1 MKKEEMNMK
10 VRKFTALA
18 LAVLLL
24 LMLTAC
30 GASSKSESVVEYNS
44 MAQAA
49 PMEDAAAE
57 EMEFAYAETT
67 AASGS
72 LSSESGATAEV
83 PTERKWIITMD
94 LTAETEDLDALLA
107 ALSEEIDA
115 LGGYVEDQNIYN
127 GSAYASRRYRSAS
140 LTVRIPAA
148 DVDKFADNVAGIANV
163 VRSNKNLEDI
173 TLTYVSTESRVKALQ
188 TEEARLL
195 ELMEQAET
203 MADLLEIEARL
214 TDVRYELESYTSR
227 LKVYDNQVDYA
238 TIYLDLEEVQEY
250 TPVAERT
257 VWQRITEG
265 FADNLEGLWEDLTDI
280 FVWVIVSL
288 PYLLVWALVI
298 AAAVVLLRKL
308 RIKRRVKSAKRKT
321 EEPPKE
327 NQE

>member
-1 MKKEEMNMK
+1 MKMK
-10 VRKFTALA
+10 VRKITSMLLA
-18 LAVLLL
+18 LLLIL
-24 LMLTAC
+24 SLTAC
-30 GASSKSESVVEYNS
+30 GASSKSESAVEYNS

-49 PMEDAAAE
+49 PMQDAAAE
-57 EMEFAYAETT
+57 EMDIAYAETT
-67 AASGS
+67 AAGS
-72 LSSESGATAEV
+72 LSGDSTSAAEV
-83 PTERKWIITMD
+83 PAERKWIITMD
-94 LTAETEDLDALLA
+94 ISAETEDLDALLA
-107 ALSEEIDA
+107 ALSEKIGA

-148 DVDKFADNVAGIANV
+148 DVDKFAEDMAGIANV

-188 TEEARLL
+188 TEEDRLL

-214 TDVRYELESYTSR
+214 TEVRYQLENYTSR

-238 TIYLDLEEVQEY
+238 TIYLSLEEVQEY

-265 FADNLEGLWEDLTDI
+265 FADSLEGLWESVTDI
-280 FVWVIVSL
+280 FVWFIVNL
-288 PYLLVWALVI
+288 PYLAAWALVI
-298 AAAVVLLRKL
+298 SGAVLLARKL
-308 RIKRRVKSAKRKT
+308 GRKRPKQKKEA
-321 EEPPKE
+321 PP
-327 NQE
+327 QEKQE

>member
-1 MKKEEMNMK
+1 MK
-10 VRKFTALA
+10 VRKITSVLLA
-18 LAVLLL
+18 LLL
-24 LMLTAC
+24 LLTLTAC
-30 GASSKSESVVEYNS
+30 GASSKSESAVVYNS

-57 EMEFAYAETT
+57 MEIGYAETT

-72 LSSESGATAEV
+72 LSGDSTSAAEV

-94 LTAETEDLDALLA
+94 ISAETEDLDALLEN
-107 ALSEEIDA
+107 LQQEIGS

-140 LTVRIPAA
+140 MTVRIPAE
-148 DVDKFADNVAGIANV
+148 DVDRFAENVAGIANV
-163 VRSNKNLEDI
+163 VRSNKSLEDI

-188 TEEARLL
+188 TEEDRLL

-214 TDVRYELESYTSR
+214 TEVRYQLESYTSR
-227 LKVYDNQVDYA
+227 LKVYDNQVEYA
-238 TIYLDLEEVQEY
+238 TIYLSLEEVQEY

-265 FADNLEGLWEDLTDI
+265 FADSLEGLWDSTVDI
-280 FVWVIVSL
+280 FVWFVVNI
-288 PYLLVWALVI
+288 PYLLVWG
-298 AAAVVLLRKL
+298 VLLFGAVWLIRKL
-308 RIKRRVKSAKRKT
+308 KKRLPAKTSRRKA
-321 EEPPKE
+321 EEPKGE
-327 NQE
+327 